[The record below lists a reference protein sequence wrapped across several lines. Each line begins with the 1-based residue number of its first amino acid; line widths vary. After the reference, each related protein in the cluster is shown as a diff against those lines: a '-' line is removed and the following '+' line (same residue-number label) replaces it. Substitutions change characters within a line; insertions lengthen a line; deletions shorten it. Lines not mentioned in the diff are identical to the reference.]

1 MFRLFTVSLLFYNG
15 VYISL
20 ILFTSLFSQGLFFD
34 YTLLLRAYTFFKYIV
49 TVYLLYDKHA
59 KIVVNLDQVGIKL
72 IRDAWIILTHV
83 VDNTAKSY

>member
-1 MFRLFTVSLLFYNG
+1 MFRLFTVLLLFYNG

-20 ILFTSLFSQGLFFD
+20 ILFMSLFSQGLFFD
-34 YTLLLRAYTFFKYIV
+34 YTLLLRAYTFCPS
-49 TVYLLYDKHA
+49 LLYDKHA

-72 IRDAWIILTHV
+72 IRDGWIILTHV